1 MIDVSEENLPFIL
14 EKILLLRDTDR
25 EVTES
30 KKSFISSEKKIIF
43 YYREKKEE
51 GEEVDLTQLR
61 KNYTGTIRKK
71 DYIIFIESKNKK
83 VKGAF
88 EIKLLRRIWKL
99 TNKERLEKAFL
110 SSPNENST
118 EANSLVLIFQSGTF
132 VLSAVKILFPTD
144 RFFATRI
151 AESEKYA
158 NAFKRF
164 KELVPFKIDQIIDLL
179 GTEQLAYS
187 IEEWEKNPLE
197 LDIPNV
203 DTANIS
209 LAKTIIE
216 ELPDDELKLF
226 IRTLRE
232 KISNLDSDDELQ
244 VETIERYKEALEY
257 AKSLSK
263 MKKSKKKEKG

>member
-1 MIDVSEENLPFIL
+1 MTNVSKENLPFIL
-14 EKILLLRDTDR
+14 EKILLHRDTDR

-30 KKSFISSEKKIIF
+30 KKFYISKEKKIIF
-43 YYREKKEE
+43 YFKERREE

-99 TNKERLEKAFL
+99 TNKEKLEKAFL
-110 SSPNENST
+110 STHNENSS
-118 EANSLVLIFQSGTF
+118 EAKSLILIFQTGTF
-132 VLSAVKILFPTD
+132 ALSAVKILFPTD
-144 RFFATRI
+144 RFFETRI

-203 DTANIS
+203 DTANIF
-209 LAKTIIE
+209 LAKTIID
-216 ELPDDELKLF
+216 ELPEEELKLF

-232 KISNLDSDDELQ
+232 KITKLDSDDELQ

-257 AKSLSK
+257 AKKISKEKKSK
-263 MKKSKKKEKG
+263 MKNKE